1 MWQNATHPLPGGS
14 KPLRN
19 PPNPPKTAGPGW
31 HGICAFG
38 EAVGTWGWAWAVGA
52 EMENDAGKPQVGKT
66 EVAVT
71 TLNRLLSYL
80 RPVILVGT
88 ILVLCLAIYVV
99 SVALTKR

>member
-1 MWQNATHPLPGGS
+1 LGLG
-14 KPLRN
+14 L
-19 PPNPPKTAGPGW
+19 
-31 HGICAFG
+31 
-38 EAVGTWGWAWAVGA
+38 AVGA
-52 EMENDAGKPQVGKT
+52 EMEKNAEKPQVGKT

-71 TLNRLLSYL
+71 VLDRLLSYL

>member
-1 MWQNATHPLPGGS
+1 
-14 KPLRN
+14 
-19 PPNPPKTAGPGW
+19 
-31 HGICAFG
+31 
-38 EAVGTWGWAWAVGA
+38 
-52 EMENDAGKPQVGKT
+52 MENNAGKPQVGKT

-88 ILVLCLAIYVV
+88 ILVLCLAIYAV